1 MEIVKQEANP
11 PEHFYALIHYGM
23 GLHMLYELS
32 LARKA
37 KDAPTTMAKLTDVLQ
52 RSFKAI
58 ARAYR
63 QDFC

>member
-1 MEIVKQEANP
+1 
-11 PEHFYALIHYGM
+11 M